1 MSPFLKCHVSPI
13 QLDESNMTELNQNI
27 DFEIIWKKI
36 HGQTTEEEE
45 SILTQWIES
54 NSSHRKYY
62 ENALRYYTKGSQ
74 FINSPAEL
82 KKALTKIHRK
92 AGIHNPYKNTRIIAL
107 TSVAASILFF
117 VYFQFFKTEN
127 NSSNTILTEH
137 KMQSIVPG
145 SNKAVLILADGSEHD
160 LSSGDKSIIATDGT
174 EIKNTGNKLEYIS
187 TNNTPSEIKYN
198 TLKIPRGGE
207 YFLILADSTKVWL
220 NSETTLRFP
229 VQFAADVRSVELAGE
244 AYFEVSKNDK
254 KPFVVSCGNQI
265 VRVLGTQFNIS
276 SYVDNESIYTTLVEG
291 KVEVSL
297 NNNPEIKLTLSPRE
311 QSILGNSN
319 SLIQKRT
326 VDVNQYIAWKDGRFV
341 FQDQMLG
348 DIMKTLSKWYDV
360 QVVFANEKDKELRFT
375 GNLERYADFGS
386 ILGKIELT
394 NEVQFEI
401 ENNTI
406 TIK

>member
-1 MSPFLKCHVSPI
+1 
-13 QLDESNMTELNQNI
+13 MTELNQNI

-36 HGQTTEEEE
+36 HRQTTEEEE
-45 SILTQWIES
+45 AILNQWIES
-54 NSSHRKYY
+54 DSAHRKYY
-62 ENALRYYTKGSQ
+62 ENAFRYYTKGSQ

-82 KKALTKIHRK
+82 KKALAKIHRK
-92 AGIHNPYKNTRIIAL
+92 AGIHNPYRNTRIIAF
-107 TSVAASILFF
+107 TSVAASILFL
-117 VYFQFFKTEN
+117 VYFQFFKTEDK
-127 NSSNTILTEH
+127 SPEPVLTEH

-187 TNNTPSEIKYN
+187 TNNAPSEIKYN
-198 TLKIPRGGE
+198 TLRIPRGGE

-229 VQFAADVRSVELAGE
+229 VQFAADVRNVELNGE
-244 AYFEVSKNDK
+244 AYFEVSKNEK
-254 KPFVVSCGNQI
+254 VPFIVTSGNQQ
-265 VRVLGTQFNIS
+265 VKVLGTRFNVS
-276 SYVDNESIYTTLVEG
+276 SYADNQSIYTTLVEG

-297 NNNPEIKLTLSPRE
+297 NTNPEGKVILNPSE
-311 QSILGNSN
+311 QSYLSMNSN
-319 SLIQKRT
+319 QILKRN
-326 VDVNQYIAWKDGRFV
+326 VDVMQYVAWKDGRFV

-375 GNLERYADFGS
+375 GNLERYADFNN
-386 ILGKIELT
+386 ILEKIERT
-394 NEVQFEI
+394 NEVQFTI
-401 ENNTI
+401 ENNLI

>member
-1 MSPFLKCHVSPI
+1 
-13 QLDESNMTELNQNI
+13 MTELNQNI

-45 SILTQWIES
+45 IILNQWIES
-54 NSSHRKYY
+54 DSAHRKYY
-62 ENALRYYTKGSQ
+62 ENAFRYYTKGSQ

-82 KKALTKIHRK
+82 KKALAKIHRK
-92 AGIHNPYKNTRIIAL
+92 AGIHNPYRNTRIIAF
-107 TSVAASILFF
+107 TSVAASILFL
-117 VYFQFFKTEN
+117 VYFQFFKIEN
-127 NSSNTILTEH
+127 KSSEPVLTEH

-187 TNNTPSEIKYN
+187 TNNAPSEIKYN
-198 TLKIPRGGE
+198 TLRIPRGGE

-229 VQFAADVRSVELAGE
+229 VQFATDVRNVELNGE
-244 AYFEVSKNDK
+244 AYFEVSKNEK
-254 KPFVVSCGNQI
+254 VPFIVTSGNQQ
-265 VRVLGTQFNIS
+265 VKVLGTRFNLS
-276 SYVDNESIYTTLVEG
+276 SYADNQSIYTTLVEG

-297 NNNPEIKLTLSPRE
+297 NTNPEGKIILNPSE
-311 QSILGNSN
+311 QSYLSMNSN
-319 SLIQKRT
+319 QILKRN
-326 VDVNQYIAWKDGRFV
+326 VDVMQYVAWKDGRFV

-375 GNLERYADFGS
+375 GNLERYADFNN
-386 ILGKIELT
+386 ILEKIERT
-394 NEVQFEI
+394 NEVQFTI
-401 ENNTI
+401 ENNLI